1 MDADDS
7 GELTM
12 ALAEVDRLTRENES
26 LRTIATVAMSELT
39 APQMG
44 RVRDRLAQLDG
55 GESADAGSR

>member
-1 MDADDS
+1 MGADDS

-26 LRTIATVAMSELT
+26 LRTIAEIALAELT

-44 RVRDRLAQLDG
+44 RVRDRMALLDSG
-55 GESADAGSR
+55 KGADAAP